1 MTLGFLAIV
10 MTLGNGD
17 IHLPEK
23 VTDNA
28 PCMLLI
34 HGGGWGAMCRKDV
47 VGIADWASRD
57 LGMVVYNID
66 YRLASKST
74 PWPACGNDCVA
85 AAKFMFSDAFAR
97 AAGVRPKEIW
107 VLGGSA
113 GGHLALWTGLSLPA
127 EKVAGIVS
135 ISGIADPVPDAA
147 RDPRRYRTLFGGEV
161 VTRERLESM
170 NPIGIVRSNGPRVLC
185 THAREDEVVPIESA
199 RSFAETYRA
208 AGNRVEFFEYSK
220 DCRPGLTGHCI
231 WVPGSN
237 PHDLIPELK
246 DRIRTFIRAVP

>member
-47 VGIADWASRD
+47 VGIADWASKD
-57 LGMVVYNID
+57 LGMIVYNID
-66 YRLASKST
+66 YRLASKSA
-74 PWPACGNDCVA
+74 PWPACGDDCVA

-135 ISGIADPVPDAA
+135 ISGIADPVPDV
-147 RDPRRYRTLFGGEV
+147 RSNSGRYRALFGGADS
-161 VTRERLESM
+161 TAERLDSM
-170 NPIGIVRSNGPRVLC
+170 NPLKLIRSNGPRILC
-185 THAREDEVVPIESA
+185 THAREDVVVPVESA
-199 RSFAETYRA
+199 RNFVTAYRA
-208 AGNRVEFFEYSK
+208 AGNPVELFEYSK
-220 DCRPGLTGHCI
+220 NCRPDLTGHCI
-231 WVPGSN
+231 WIPGSS

-246 DRIRTFIRAVP
+246 DRIRAFVHAVP